1 MTFADLITEEA
12 IAFPAEPAD
21 LNAVLRDLV
30 ARVGSRV
37 GREGEKGQKLARDLA
52 FGSAG
57 EIVRVNDSLVLV
69 LGRVEEAREAAAAV
83 AVSGRPFA
91 MSGEGSEPRGQA
103 RGVLLLLTPWNLGT
117 LRERFV
123 PGVIRAL
130 RDEERTALLLRATTP
145 ADVLGIDDLMQVQL
159 RKEQLV
165 EDALTPLRYRIYP
178 DTPLDEV
185 VGLMV
190 RRGLRAVPVVG
201 ENLEVLGII
210 SIGDVL
216 RHLLPGR
223 RGPDDDEASERH
235 EGRPEA
241 TARDVMTRTV
251 MCVSEDQSLLEVANL
266 MVNRDVDQLPVV
278 RKGEFIGFLTR
289 DAILSRLFGE

>member
-83 AVSGRPFA
+83 AVSDRPFA
-91 MSGEGSEPRGQA
+91 MSGEGGEPRGQA
-103 RGVLLLLTPWNLGT
+103 RGVLLVLTPWNLGT

-123 PGVIRAL
+123 PGVTRAL

-159 RKEQLV
+159 RKQQLV

-178 DTPLDEV
+178 DTPLEEV

-190 RRGLRAVPVVG
+190 RRALRAVPVVG

-223 RGPDDDEASERH
+223 RGPEDDDAAERD

-278 RKGEFIGFLTR
+278 REGEFIGFLTR